1 MSASDDFSNS
11 NSLLVNNSM
20 PTKTATYYE
29 QKAVFVTVY
38 VEKPRRRASLK
49 HIPSLH
55 QIINQELIQHNHGG
69 AGKGYN
75 RRAEL
80 LHYSRRLRESARS
93 SASRALQSK
102 PVSSIDQQQPHS
114 KKIRAVQRKATYSRT
129 PACFDKWG
137 ILVPSVFR
145 SLKNLLQSKK
155 TENKRKDGS
164 TSNNKIKAV
173 MKSLQS
179 QMQKKWRCF
188 SKPNSRLHKNQHR

>member
-20 PTKTATYYE
+20 PTKTATYCE

-49 HIPSLH
+49 HSHSIH
-55 QIINQELIQHNHGG
+55 QIINQELIQHKHGG

-102 PVSSIDQQQPHS
+102 PVSSIDQQQPPS

-137 ILVPSVFR
+137 ILVPSFLK
-145 SLKNLLQSKK
+145 SLKSLLQSKK
-155 TENKRKDGS
+155 TENKRKNRS

-173 MKSLQS
+173 MKSLQV
-179 QMQKKWRCF
+179 MCKITII
-188 SKPNSRLHKNQHR
+188 LMT

>member
-20 PTKTATYYE
+20 PTKTATYCE

-38 VEKPRRRASLK
+38 
-49 HIPSLH
+49 
-55 QIINQELIQHNHGG
+55 IINQELIQHKHGG

-102 PVSSIDQQQPHS
+102 PVSSIDQQQPPS

-137 ILVPSVFR
+137 ILVPSFLK
-145 SLKNLLQSKK
+145 SLKSLLQSKK
-155 TENKRKDGS
+155 TENKRKNRS

-179 QMQKKWRCF
+179 QMQKKWRF
-188 SKPNSRLHKNQHR
+188 LSKPNSRLHKNKHR

>member
-20 PTKTATYYE
+20 PTKTIS
-29 QKAVFVTVY
+29 
-38 VEKPRRRASLK
+38 PPPSGLK
-49 HIPSLH
+49 HSHSIH
-55 QIINQELIQHNHGG
+55 QIINQELIQHKHGG

-102 PVSSIDQQQPHS
+102 PVSSIDQQQPPS

-137 ILVPSVFR
+137 ILVPSFLK
-145 SLKNLLQSKK
+145 SLKSLLQSKK
-155 TENKRKDGS
+155 TENKRKNRS

-179 QMQKKWRCF
+179 QMQKKWRF
-188 SKPNSRLHKNQHR
+188 LSKPNSRLHKNKHR

>member
-20 PTKTATYYE
+20 PTKTATFYE

-49 HIPSLH
+49 HSPSLH

-80 LHYSRRLRESARS
+80 LHYSRRLRESAQS

-102 PVSSIDQQQPHS
+102 P
-114 KKIRAVQRKATYSRT
+114 IRAVQRKATYSRT

-173 MKSLQS
+173 MKSLQV
-179 QMQKKWRCF
+179 MCKITII
-188 SKPNSRLHKNQHR
+188 LMT